1 MLLKMHSTELKS
13 NITIFA
19 FFFIS
24 TINRLFQPLQQD
36 VRTINRSLPWP
47 ARHPEHASTNPSE
60 NAGTVV
66 TQGTR
71 PLSESASQD
80 ISTSQSGSASNDP
93 RPIFRL
99 ECGNSQC
106 EFELAAYKFI
116 WQPPPP
122 PPPEDESSSSESE
135 NEDES
140 DESNDGSMATGEI
153 INGRNDDDKQL
164 LLKEVPEDGE
174 LKPKMKS
181 TDDTVKNVNEMHCGD
196 SQNGCCAAAS
206 AGSAQTSIRQCDL
219 ESLRNNQD
227 HY

>member
-1 MLLKMHSTELKS
+1 MHSLSSPLHTKY
-13 NITIFA
+13 
-19 FFFIS
+19 
-24 TINRLFQPLQQD
+24 RLFKLLQQD

-47 ARHPEHASTNPSE
+47 TRQREHASTNPSE
-60 NAGTVV
+60 NAGTDT
-66 TQGTR
+66 TQETR
-71 PLSESASQD
+71 PLSERAQQD
-80 ISTSQSGSASNDP
+80 ISTSRSGSASNDP

-153 INGRNDDDKQL
+153 LNGGNEDDKQL

-174 LKPKMKS
+174 LKPKMKN
-181 TDDTVKNVNEMHCGD
+181 TDDTVKNVNEMHRGD
-196 SQNGCCAAAS
+196 SQNGYCAAGS
-206 AGSAQTSIRQCDL
+206 AGSAQTSIRQSDL
-219 ESLRNNQD
+219 ESLRNNQE
-227 HY
+227 H